1 MIELQYANLQDQQSE
16 VVSAA
21 DNERLRELGNT
32 IIKRIEYDL
41 SKEDTKNKLLDEIE
55 NIKSELPRGSK
66 FVIIVSLKYNYTQFA
81 MNKYV
86 SCTLQFKIYDS
97 IVKASFNNI
106 EEPNLYAFHSQYE
119 DDITND
125 IMRNIIEYMEYSL
138 NLAIINTSD
147 IELLSEPSSFDYNCI
162 VTVI

>member
-1 MIELQYANLQDQQSE
+1 
-16 VVSAA
+16 
-21 DNERLRELGNT
+21 
-32 IIKRIEYDL
+32 
-41 SKEDTKNKLLDEIE
+41 
-55 NIKSELPRGSK
+55 
-66 FVIIVSLKYNYTQFA
+66 

>member
-1 MIELQYANLQDQQSE
+1 MIELQYANLQDQQNE
-16 VVSAA
+16 VVSTA

>member
-1 MIELQYANLQDQQSE
+1 MIELQYANLQDQQNE
-16 VVSAA
+16 VVSTA

-125 IMRNIIEYMEYSL
+125 IMKNIIEYMEYSL